1 MKPQTKKEL
10 VRIFFAFLVSL
21 ALLQVT
27 DLSPALNVLMF
38 FTVYVVVS
46 LIIEWIIK
54 RFGRKRKK

>member
-10 VRIFFAFLVSL
+10 IRIFFAFLVSL

-38 FTVYVVVS
+38 FAVYVIVS

-54 RFGRKRKK
+54 RFSKKLKK